1 MSQDRP
7 VLTLK
12 RKTSDGSE
20 KKSGPV
26 VIGSRK
32 VIVATPGRVKRK
44 KVVPPPPPPAPIKKE
59 TPAETFAREVAPPQP
74 KKKAPEKP
82 CGHSPRLMDP
92 DEALMLLAAYWPA
105 LVIDGEC
112 RLMKVG
118 IREDMFDDIA
128 RRELSLSRKRLRR
141 MLKTLTRTD
150 AYHRKIAVGAVR
162 YDTQGLPAGKVT
174 KEEAQ

>member
-7 VLTLK
+7 VLSLK
-12 RKTSDGSE
+12 RKVSDGSE
-20 KKSGPV
+20 KKNGPV
-26 VIGSRK
+26 VIGNKK

-44 KVVPPPPPPAPIKKE
+44 KVVPPPPPAPLKKE

-74 KKKAPEKP
+74 KKKAPKKP

-105 LVIDGEC
+105 LVMDGEC

-118 IREDMFDDIA
+118 IREEMFDDIT

-141 MLKTLTRTD
+141 MLKTLTRSD
-150 AYHRKIAVGAVR
+150 VYHSKIAVGAVR
-162 YDTQGLPAGKVT
+162 YDMQGQPAGAVT

>member
-26 VIGSRK
+26 VIGSKK

-44 KVVPPPPPPAPIKKE
+44 KIESPPPPPSVKKE

-74 KKKAPEKP
+74 KRKAPKKP

-92 DEALMLLAAYWPA
+92 DEALMLMTAYWPA
-105 LVIDGEC
+105 LVMDGEC

-118 IREDMFDDIA
+118 IREDMFDDIV
-128 RRELSLSRKRLRR
+128 RRDLSLSRKRLRR

-150 AYHRKIAVGAVR
+150 TYHSKIAVGAVR
-162 YDTQGLPAGKVT
+162 YDMQGQPAGKVT